1 MPREIKGIVVPVVTP
16 FNRGDEEINESGL
29 RRIVNYL
36 IENGVHGLF
45 PSGSQGELFSLSTD
59 EKKRTMDI
67 VIEEANGRVFVM
79 PSTGAVTTRESIE
92 LTRYAEKAGAD
103 AVSVITPYFIRPSN
117 EELRAH
123 YLRIAESVSIPV
135 LAYNNPD
142 RTNVPLA
149 PSVVAAVAKEA
160 KNFIGVK
167 DSSGDLTNT
176 LGYIESCPPDF
187 RTFMGR
193 DTMIYAGLC
202 CGCVGAV
209 AATANVAP
217 DIVMGIYNSFMAGD
231 HEKAKEYQRKLAPL
245 RRAFSLGTFPVVVKD
260 AMELMGLPAG
270 PCRAPITSLTGK
282 PREELIA
289 ILRAMG
295 KIQ

>member
-1 MPREIKGIVVPVVTP
+1 MGREIKGIVVPVVTP
-16 FNRGDEEINESGL
+16 FNRSDESVNEAGL

-36 IENGVHGLF
+36 IDSGVHGLF
-45 PSGSQGELFSLSTD
+45 PSGSQGELFALSTD
-59 EKKRTMDI
+59 EKKRVMDV

-79 PSTGAVTTRESIE
+79 PSTGAVTTRDSID
-92 LTRYAEKAGAD
+92 LTRHAEAAGAD

-117 EELRAH
+117 EELKEH
-123 YLRIAESVSIPV
+123 YIRIAASVSIPV

-142 RTNVPLA
+142 RTALPLA
-149 PSVVAAVAKEA
+149 PAVVAAVAKA
-160 KNFIGVK
+160 APNFIGVK

-176 LGYIESCPPDF
+176 MAYIEQTPPTF

-202 CGCVGAV
+202 YGCAGAV

-217 DIVMGIYNSFMAGD
+217 DLVMGIYNSFMAGD
-231 HEKAKEYQRKLAPL
+231 HAKALDYQLKLSPL
-245 RRAFSLGTFPVVVKD
+245 RRAFSLGTFPVVIKD

-270 PCRAPITSLTGK
+270 PARAPIGSLKGEE
-282 PREELIA
+282 RERLIS
-289 ILRAMG
+289 ILRDMG
-295 KIQ
+295 KIK